1 MQVNQINL
9 LYRSL
14 RKLCFIR
21 PMYVQ
26 GMQMDVSSKQTELK
40 YFVYNFVHI
49 HQTQCIFMSI
59 LRLFPE
65 LKIFLTGLHVY
76 LVHSSKEA

>member
-1 MQVNQINL
+1 
-9 LYRSL
+9 
-14 RKLCFIR
+14 
-21 PMYVQ
+21 
-26 GMQMDVSSKQTELK
+26 MDVSSKQTELK